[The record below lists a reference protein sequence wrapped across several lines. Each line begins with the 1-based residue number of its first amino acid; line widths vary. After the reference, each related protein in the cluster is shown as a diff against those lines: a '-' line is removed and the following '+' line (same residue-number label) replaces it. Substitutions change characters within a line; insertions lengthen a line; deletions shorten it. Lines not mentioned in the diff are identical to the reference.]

1 MELYGLGFGLDGGR
15 DLMKG
20 FGKALGGYAYMGH
33 MHIGRTFS
41 VKDI

>member
-20 FGKALGGYAYMGH
+20 FGKALGGHAHMGH